1 MRLTN
6 HQQAANTRVKLA
18 ALEAHYQ
25 KARERDM
32 ESEALKQLT
41 LYSLRRSINDL
52 KEELIRF
59 ECDLK
64 AGRIEAEAA
73 V

>member
-1 MRLTN
+1 MRLTS

-18 ALEAHYQ
+18 ALEAHYELAYQ
-25 KARERDM
+25 REM
-32 ESEALKQLT
+32 ESNELKQLT
-41 LYSLRRSINDL
+41 LFSLRRSINDL

-64 AGRIEAEAA
+64 VRPRRAGG
-73 V
+73 